1 MGFTPVIL
9 ALGSQGGWKIALNSA
24 WVTHDTLF

>member
-9 ALGSQGGWKIALNSA
+9 ALGSQDRWKIDLNSA
-24 WVTHDTLF
+24 WVTHETLF